1 MNKIGELIDRHPVAD
16 RIVAG
21 ITAAALLI
29 GAGIAAAEVYE
40 GLTPNYQNVEFI
52 DLNGSNQ

>member
-1 MNKIGELIDRHPVAD
+1 MSKIGEILDRHPTAD
-16 RIVAG
+16 RIAAG
-21 ITAAALLI
+21 LTAAALLI
-29 GAGIAAAEVYE
+29 TASLAVAEVYE